1 MNRED
6 LIYGDRIYLRQP
18 KRSDWEQWTKIRDVS
33 REHLIPWE
41 PVWSNETL
49 TRQSFRERLRRFT
62 DDAKSDTGYAFF
74 LFRKEDDQLVG
85 SITLSNVRRGVAQTG
100 TLGYWMGLPYI
111 RNGYMFEGICALLPA
126 LFDKY
131 SLRRVEAACLPENLP
146 SASLLEKAGFK
157 QEGIAREYLCINGKW
172 QDHLLFAI
180 LNSDV
185 VGNANERVQHSGV
198 ANISR

>member
-18 KRSDWEQWTKIRDVS
+18 KRSDWKQWTKIRDVS

-100 TLGYWMGLPYI
+100 TLGYWTGLPYI

-185 VGNANERVQHSGV
+185 VGNANERVQDSGV

>member
-49 TRQSFRERLRRFT
+49 TRRSFRERLLRFT

-100 TLGYWMGLPYI
+100 TLGYWTGLPYI

-131 SLRRVEAACLPENLP
+131 SLRRVEAACLPENMP

-157 QEGIAREYLCINGKW
+157 REGVAREYLCINGKW

-180 LNSDV
+180 LNSDAI
-185 VGNANERVQHSGV
+185 GNTNGRTQPSGV

>member
-100 TLGYWMGLPYI
+100 TLGYWTGLPYI

-131 SLRRVEAACLPENLP
+131 SLRRVEAACLRENLP

-157 QEGIAREYLCINGKW
+157 REGIAREYLCINGKW

-185 VGNANERVQHSGV
+185 IGNTDEQTQPSGV
-198 ANISR
+198 ANITR

>member
-100 TLGYWMGLPYI
+100 TLGYWTGLPYI

-131 SLRRVEAACLPENLP
+131 SLRRVEAACLLENTP

-157 QEGIAREYLCINGKW
+157 REGIAREYLCINGKW

-180 LNSDV
+180 LNSDLI
-185 VGNANERVQHSGV
+185 GSANERIQLSGV

>member
-100 TLGYWMGLPYI
+100 TLGYWTGLPYI